1 MAPTS
6 LGAKAK
12 SSMSPTRSFGNY
24 SFSSLSPPILP
35 LHPCSRHTRIPAFLR
50 THGHISAS
58 GPLRMPFPHPEMLFS
73 FGLPRTEASAHITSH
88 YLCREAFPDHHCHL
102 CRVSLESSPLFHHRV
117 LFCDPKQ
124 NVNSTRTQIF
134 VCLFTVVGCRS
145 INTFP
150 FIFPDCTFS
159 CISYKFLYVKRTSV

>member
-35 LHPCSRHTRIPAFLR
+35 LHPCSRHTHIPAFLR

-58 GPLRMPFPHPEMLFS
+58 GPLRMPFPHPEMLFLLVFPGQKPQLTS
-73 FGLPRTEASAHITSH
+73 QVTTSAERPSLTTIAISVVCHWNHLHYFITE
-88 YLCREAFPDHHCHL
+88 F
-102 CRVSLESSPLFHHRV
+102 
-117 LFCDPKQ
+117 
-124 NVNSTRTQIF
+124 
-134 VCLFTVVGCRS
+134 
-145 INTFP
+145 
-150 FIFPDCTFS
+150 FS
-159 CISYKFLYVKRTSV
+159 VIPSRTSIPRGHRFLSVCSLLWGVAP